1 MIKYN
6 LKCEKNH
13 EFESWFSS
21 SSEFEKLKITKMLE
35 CIFCNSLNIEKSIM
49 SPTVL
54 KSKNEIKKNASNKEI
69 INTKKKLIE
78 IRNFVEKNF
87 EFVGDNFATKA
98 RDIYYNENKNKNIYG
113 TASKKEKKELLDEGV
128 DLITI
133 PWIDKKEN

>member
-6 LKCEKNH
+6 LKCAKNH

-113 TASKKEKKELLDEGV
+113 MASKKEKKELLDEGV

>member
-6 LKCEKNH
+6 LKCAKNH

-21 SSEFEKLKITKMLE
+21 SSEFAKIKITKMLE